1 MFNIRFIVA
10 ILVVFIFVINVN
22 GQVNDLKLTRL
33 FLKVHKERL
42 AEEALEEAS
51 LKEPGE
57 HNHDLSEILNQLDNN
72 PAIQQQFQQFQQNGL
87 PPQLFQQQQQQ
98 QLPPRMFQQQPPQ
111 MQQQQQQQQSQQQPK
126 PNPFVNARLPQS
138 QQPQVQNNNNRVPQS
153 IQQQQQQQQQ
163 QLMFQNQPTNAFGVQ
178 PQQLQQ
184 QAQPTMQ
191 RQVQQPIVQS
201 QRQQPPPPPQMNLG
215 QQPVRQVVAQPPM
228 VQPQQQQQQQ
238 QQPQNLMNNFNKF
251 TSNSQSINNF
261 AMTGIKVAERL
272 LNTVPTNPNDPTV
285 TNLNDLSKLKAP
297 ARFCPFK
304 QQQQTKCDPQFPY
317 RSLDGSCNNLNNFW
331 WGRAESPFK
340 RFLDPDYSDRKYNL
354 FFYK

>member
-57 HNHDLSEILNQLDNN
+57 HNHDLSEILDQLDNN

-98 QLPPRMFQQQPPQ
+98 QQLPPRMFQQQPPQ
-111 MQQQQQQQQSQQQPK
+111 MQQQQQQQPK
-126 PNPFVNARLPQS
+126 PNPFINARLPQS
-138 QQPQVQNNNNRVPQS
+138 QLQQPQPQVQNNNNRVPQS
-153 IQQQQQQQQQ
+153 IQQQQQQQQQQ

-178 PQQLQQ
+178 PQQ
-184 QAQPTMQ
+184 AQPTMQ

-201 QRQQPPPPPQMNLG
+201 QRQQPV
-215 QQPVRQVVAQPPM
+215 QQVFG
-228 VQPQQQQQQQ
+228 QPQPQQ

-272 LNTVPTNPNDPTV
+272 LNTVPTNPNDPAV

-340 RFLDPDYSDRKYNL
+340 RYLDPDYSDRKYI
-354 FFYK
+354 FYFIYK